1 MSLKELNKKGDM
13 KYIVGILL
21 IIIGFIAI
29 LPVVIDLFSKGND
42 ISSRSTCQNSF
53 MLKSKS
59 EIPVVGPNIELA
71 CTTYEYN
78 IESADIVSVQKA
90 IAEELYYCWWQ
101 SGKGKVDLDKW
112 RITSP
117 GYTCFICAEIRFS
130 EGMLKNF
137 PESQKID
144 MASYLNS
151 YFIPGSN
158 KQTYSDYF
166 LGEKEG
172 FNSQNIRNDLTF
184 SDKIFVVFKFDKTL
198 IDFKAK
204 YALEDED
211 SIAKNCN
218 SVQNFK
224 VSNKKSL

>member
-1 MSLKELNKKGDM
+1 
-13 KYIVGILL
+13 
-21 IIIGFIAI
+21 
-29 LPVVIDLFSKGND
+29 
-42 ISSRSTCQNSF
+42 
-53 MLKSKS
+53 MLKSKT
-59 EIPVVGPNIELA
+59 EIPVVGLDTKLA
-71 CTTYEYN
+71 CTTYVYN
-78 IESADIVSVQKA
+78 IESAEIVSVQKT

-101 SGKGKVDLDKW
+101 FGKGEVDLDKW

-144 MASYLNS
+144 MASYLNT
-151 YFIPGSN
+151 YFIPGS
-158 KQTYSDYF
+158 KKKTYSDYF

-172 FNSQNIRNDLTF
+172 FNNQNIRNDLTF
-184 SDKIFVVFKFDKTL
+184 NDKIFIVFKFDKTL
-198 IDFKAK
+198 TDFKAGF
-204 YALEDED
+204 ALEDGE
-211 SIAKNCN
+211 SIDKNCN